1 MDEIVKN
8 YLSHH
13 GILGQ
18 KWGVRRYQNKDGT
31 LTDKGKKRY
40 NRDIQENLR
49 KKKENRIDTSN
60 PDPSRWVRED
70 LTRRKNVADT
80 SLKFVKELNNIEKDT
95 RPKTTMSKM
104 DLSKMSD
111 KEMRE
116 RINREFL
123 ERQYNN
129 LFSEVNSHKVS
140 KGRKFVQG
148 VLNSAGTVLGV
159 TGSALGIALSIKE
172 LRG

>member
-1 MDEIVKN
+1 
-8 YLSHH
+8 
-13 GILGQ
+13 
-18 KWGVRRYQNKDGT
+18 
-31 LTDKGKKRY
+31 
-40 NRDIQENLR
+40 
-49 KKKENRIDTSN
+49 
-60 PDPSRWVRED
+60 
-70 LTRRKNVADT
+70 
-80 SLKFVKELNNIEKDT
+80 
-95 RPKTTMSKM
+95 M